1 MVTTANIIEMLD
13 TFYAMEEE
21 ILSITVQGE
30 EVVVLSSD
38 DYGEEIERVFFFDG
52 RDWEENNL

>member
-1 MVTTANIIEMLD
+1 MVTTANIIEILD
-13 TFYAMEEE
+13 TFYEMEEE
-21 ILSITVQGE
+21 ILSISAQGE

>member
-13 TFYAMEEE
+13 TFYGMEEE
-21 ILSITVQGE
+21 ILSITAQGE

>member
-13 TFYAMEEE
+13 TFYEMDEE
-21 ILSITVQGE
+21 IVSISTQGE

-38 DYGEEIERVFFFDG
+38 DYGEEIERAFFFDG
-52 RDWEENNL
+52 RDWEENSL

>member
-21 ILSITVQGE
+21 ILSITAQGE

>member
-13 TFYAMEEE
+13 TFYEMEEE
-21 ILSITVQGE
+21 ILSISAQGE

-38 DYGEEIERVFFFDG
+38 DYGEEIERAFFFDG

>member
-13 TFYAMEEE
+13 TFYGMEEE

>member
-13 TFYAMEEE
+13 TFYGMEEE

-38 DYGEEIERVFFFDG
+38 DYGEEIERIFFFDG

>member
-13 TFYAMEEE
+13 TFYEMEEE

>member
-13 TFYAMEEE
+13 TFYGMEEE
-21 ILSITVQGE
+21 ILSISAQGE

-52 RDWEENNL
+52 RYWEENNL

>member
-1 MVTTANIIEMLD
+1 MITTANIIEMLD
-13 TFYAMEEE
+13 TFYGMEEE

>member
-13 TFYAMEEE
+13 TFYEMDEE
-21 ILSITVQGE
+21 IVSISTQGE

>member
-38 DYGEEIERVFFFDG
+38 DYGEEIERTFFFDG